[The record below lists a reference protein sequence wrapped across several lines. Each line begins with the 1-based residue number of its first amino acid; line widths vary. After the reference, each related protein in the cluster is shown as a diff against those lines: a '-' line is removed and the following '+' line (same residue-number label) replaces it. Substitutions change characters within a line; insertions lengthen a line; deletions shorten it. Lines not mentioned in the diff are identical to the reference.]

1 MSMVFAL
8 VKNWL
13 FTKQK
18 AENKLEK
25 EFMVFVKMNFI
36 ASINQ

>member
-8 VKNWL
+8 VKTGYL
-13 FTKQK
+13 QKK